1 MLRSVHSEIY
11 QPGPG
16 AAGDDAQGNGRT
28 RRGVE
33 RDAVGRFESRV
44 ELGNPGCC
52 APSDDRRNRRTEGIG
67 RHGFESYRAREVF
80 GECLGEF
87 DAGDRRNLSDVDRVR
102 CYVESQGRN
111 GCISDVE
118 M

>member
-1 MLRSVHSEIY
+1 M
-11 QPGPG
+11 
-16 AAGDDAQGNGRT
+16 
-28 RRGVE
+28 
-33 RDAVGRFESRV
+33 
-44 ELGNPGCC
+44 
-52 APSDDRRNRRTEGIG
+52 
-67 RHGFESYRAREVF
+67 F

>member
-1 MLRSVHSEIY
+1 MI
-11 QPGPG
+11 G
-16 AAGDDAQGNGRT
+16 AIDAPKAS
-28 RRGVE
+28 GVT
-33 RDAVGRFESRV
+33 ASKV
-44 ELGNPGCC
+44 
-52 APSDDRRNRRTEGIG
+52 T
-67 RHGFESYRAREVF
+67 RAREVF